1 MAGAASSSV
10 LVAGVHST
18 PQSVDEIKE
27 YEKILKISHD
37 IFAGT
42 HPRLKVPEQ
51 FVCKTPSRTLQSSIA
66 PASLEHG
73 GAQQAKTAPAESSL
87 TESRLS
93 HIKPTSSSSIASPA
107 SSIAPKSA
115 SGIDPI
121 FLTKS
126 DDLVRAEI
134 QLQRKRI
141 ENALKEQAERSK
153 FDNRQ
158 KTAAHEGRPDVDI
171 SDVLNQALE
180 IVKPLPSP
188 DVSGT
193 NDATIPSDSVDE
205 NSLYSSRAPDSPLT
219 WEYEKH
225 PLAEPDRQ
233 GRDLTER
240 ENIVYHIDGR
250 RVAEI
255 DSHTLQGTTDQAI
268 LPQGLNQP
276 TRAEKQDEEVLLDEP
291 EYSPPE
297 PTVPM
302 VDSRGDEEYQPPEV
316 VGTTRQ
322 PTFRR
327 IEQHLPQQSS
337 LSPNVRVVR
346 NHITSPAAPQPSR
359 VSPLATAKGPSVQ
372 RILHASSAQ
381 REYSE
386 GGPSELYSGQT
397 SPEGTTPQQLLPRKR
412 RRVQE
417 PRDKTGTRP
426 VDTPEPRIKLE
437 PVSPPPFHD
446 TASRTYLAPERP
458 VYIDISSPRYAPSG
472 ERREVI
478 PREPVYE
485 LDRYG
490 SSGRDFNS
498 PAEASIRAVSRLSV
512 RRPMR
517 DSQDLRRVASLHN
530 ARNPENTNREFI
542 EPVLRP
548 QSARAS
554 PYVVVERQPNEKAA
568 YYEDVAPGYSRR
580 YTHYEDYPPPP
591 RYREFYVEDDAGR
604 RYVEPGP
611 ARRIVVDEYGNQYYE
626 MVPASKVRAT
636 PPIPARVVRPD
647 EYAERAYVR
656 NASVRAASIVEDGYG
671 NRRYIQEMAPPPTG
685 SYRRVADHGRNA
697 SENQRLYPSRPVVDR
712 ESAFRSD
719 SVAVDYAPRQ
729 ATYIEEEI
737 PRDRLVRTSSVRPP
751 PSRYEQHGEGL
762 HRVQSVRPAGRE
774 MSVYVDEDGHGM
786 TREYSERPGYTAV
799 RPEREGRYITDEDGT
814 RLAIDGARDVVHR
827 VVPRY

>member
-1 MAGAASSSV
+1 MAGAGSPSL
-10 LVAGVHST
+10 LVADVHST
-18 PQSVDEIKE
+18 AQSVDEIKE

-51 FVCKTPSRTLQSSIA
+51 FICKAPSRTLQSSIA
-66 PASLEHG
+66 PTSLENAGPH
-73 GAQQAKTAPAESSL
+73 QARATPAAPL
-87 TESRLS
+87 PTESRVP
-93 HIKPTSSSSIASPA
+93 HIKPTSSSVA
-107 SSIAPKSA
+107 SSIGPKST

-153 FDNRQ
+153 FDTRQ
-158 KTAAHEGRPDVDI
+158 RTAAHEGRPDVDV

-180 IVKPLPSP
+180 IVKPFPSP
-188 DVSGT
+188 DISGT
-193 NDATIPSDSVDE
+193 NDAMIPSDSVDE

-219 WEYEKH
+219 WDYEKH
-225 PLAEPDRQ
+225 TLTELDRQ
-233 GRDLTER
+233 GRGLAER
-240 ENIVYHIDGR
+240 EKTAHHIDAR

-255 DSHTLQGTTDQAI
+255 DPHTLQGTTDQAI

-276 TRAEKQDEEVLLDEP
+276 TRGKKHKQQQQQEELLLDEP

-302 VDSRGDEEYQPPEV
+302 VDNRGDDEYQPPEV
-316 VGTTRQ
+316 IDSARQNTLRQVGQ
-322 PTFRR
+322 G
-327 IEQHLPQQSS
+327 LAQQ
-337 LSPNVRVVR
+337 SPNVRVVR

-372 RILHASSAQ
+372 RMLHTTSAP
-381 REYSE
+381 RDYSE

-397 SPEGTTPQQLLPRKR
+397 SPEGPPSQQLLPRKR

-417 PRDKTGTRP
+417 PRETAGMRI
-426 VDTPEPRIKLE
+426 VDTPEPHIKLE

-446 TASRTYLAPERP
+446 TASRPYLSSERP
-458 VYIDISSPRYAPSG
+458 VYIDISSPRYASST

-478 PREPVYE
+478 SKEPAYE

-490 SSGRDFNS
+490 SSGHEFDS
-498 PAEASIRAVSRLSV
+498 AAEASVRAVSRLSV

-530 ARNPENTNREFI
+530 ARNPDNTSREFI
-542 EPVLRP
+542 EPVIRP

-554 PYVVVERQPNEKAA
+554 PYLVVERQPSEKPA
-568 YYEDVAPGYSRR
+568 YYEDVAPTYSRR
-580 YTHYEDYPPPP
+580 YAHYDEYPLPS
-591 RYREFYVEDDAGR
+591 RYREYYVEDDAGR
-604 RYVEPGP
+604 RFVEPGP

-626 MVPASKVRAT
+626 MVPASKVRPT
-636 PPIPARVVRPD
+636 PSIPARVVRPD

-656 NASVRAASIVEDGYG
+656 SGSIRGASIVEDGYG

-685 SYRRVADHGRNA
+685 TYRRVAEHGRNA
-697 SENQRLYPSRPVVDR
+697 GESQRLYPSRAV
-712 ESAFRSD
+712 ESAFRSG

-751 PSRYEQHGEGL
+751 PSRYEQH
-762 HRVQSVRPAGRE
+762 RVQSVRPTGRE
-774 MSVYVDEDGHGM
+774 MSVYMDEDSHSVA
-786 TREYSERPGYTAV
+786 REYSERPGYTAV